1 MMTLLP
7 EVSPK
12 AHRGAISRFLD
23 SVGRELFFGR
33 RSLIAAFL
41 TRFARWRL
49 HLTGISSRVGRWSR
63 DQALTTFPVIALDIA
78 TGNVLWNVPVVGTAP
93 FLNVGEAVV
102 ADPNT
107 GAAIAVGVTQNDR
120 TSFDLTITSITEG
133 HENWRQIIS
142 GCGKRVDRDDAAL
155 AIVI

>member
-49 HLTGISSRVGRWSR
+49 HLTGISSRVGRWSPR
-63 DQALTTFPVIALDIA
+63 QVPTIRYFSSSISARMDSNAGALRVRVLALFLKRA
-78 TGNVLWNVPVVGTAP
+78 TSV
-93 FLNVGEAVV
+93 
-102 ADPNT
+102 
-107 GAAIAVGVTQNDR
+107 
-120 TSFDLTITSITEG
+120 S
-133 HENWRQIIS
+133 
-142 GCGKRVDRDDAAL
+142 
-155 AIVI
+155 